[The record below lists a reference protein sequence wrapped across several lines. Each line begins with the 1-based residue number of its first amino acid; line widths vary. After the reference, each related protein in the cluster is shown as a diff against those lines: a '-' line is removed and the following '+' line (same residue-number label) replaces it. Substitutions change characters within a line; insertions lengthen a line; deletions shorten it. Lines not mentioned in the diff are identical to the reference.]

1 MHFEIDIVDGA
12 GGSTAADRTHKVSV
26 EKIGA
31 AGPAGGAFRVLID
44 GVPAVV
50 DARRTDLGLSLVFA
64 DGRSVDVAVTDRPG
78 GEWFVQLPNADVS
91 ASVDARRY
99 QRGESGTGV
108 KAGAQRITAPM
119 PGRVVRIL
127 VKPGDEVAHR
137 QGVVVVEAMKMENE
151 LGAPKAGRV
160 KEVAVTEGQS
170 VEAGRL
176 LVVIE

>member
-1 MHFEIDIVDGA
+1 MLFEIDINE
-12 GGSTAADRTHKVSV
+12 RTHKVAV
-26 EKIGA
+26 EKVGGA
-31 AGPAGGAFRVLID
+31 GSDGGAFRVLID
-44 GVPAVV
+44 GVPAAV

-78 GEWFVQLPNADVS
+78 GEWFVQLPHADVT

-99 QRGESGTGV
+99 QRSESGGGA
-108 KAGAQRITAPM
+108 KSGAQRVAAPM

-127 VKPGDEVAHR
+127 VAVGDEVAHR

-151 LGAPKAGRV
+151 LGASKAGRV
-160 KEVAVTEGQS
+160 KEIAVVEGQS

-176 LVVIE
+176 LIVIE

>member
-1 MHFEIDIVDGA
+1 MHFEIDA
-12 GGSTAADRTHKVSV
+12 NDRTHKVTV

-31 AGPAGGAFRVLID
+31 AGPAGGTFRVLID
-44 GVPAVV
+44 GVPATV
-50 DARRTDLGLSLVFA
+50 DARPTELGLSLVFD
-64 DGRSVDVAVTDRPG
+64 DGRSMDVGLTDRPG
-78 GEWFVQLPNADVS
+78 GEWFVQLPHADVTV
-91 ASVDARRY
+91 AVDARRF
-99 QRGESGTGV
+99 QRGESGGGAT
-108 KAGAQRITAPM
+108 AGAQRITAPM

-127 VKPGDEVAHR
+127 VKPGDEVQHR

-160 KEVAVTEGQS
+160 KDVAVSEGQS

>member
-1 MHFEIDIVDGA
+1 VHFEIDID
-12 GGSTAADRTHKVSV
+12 DRTHKVTV
-26 EKIGA
+26 EKMGIAGA
-31 AGPAGGAFRVLID
+31 AGGTFRVLID
-44 GVPAVV
+44 GVPAAV
-50 DARRTDLGLSLVFA
+50 DARRTDLGLSLVFD
-64 DGRSVDVAVTDRPG
+64 DGRSMDVALTDRPG
-78 GEWFVQLPNADVS
+78 GEWFVQMPHADVT
-91 ASVDARRY
+91 ASVDARRF
-99 QRGESGTGV
+99 QRGESGGGA
-108 KAGAQRITAPM
+108 KKGAQRITAPM

-151 LGAPKAGRV
+151 LGAPKSGRV

>member
-1 MHFEIDIVDGA
+1 MHFEIDIN
-12 GGSTAADRTHKVSV
+12 DRTHKVSV
-26 EKIGA
+26 EKLGA
-31 AGPAGGAFRVLID
+31 AGADGGTFRVLID
-44 GVPAVV
+44 GVPAAV
-50 DARRTDLGLSLVFA
+50 DARRTDLGLSLVFD
-64 DGRSVDVAVTDRPG
+64 DGRSVDVALTGRPG
-78 GEWFVQLPNADVS
+78 GEWFVQLPHADVTV
-91 ASVDARRY
+91 SVDARRY
-99 QRGESGTGV
+99 QRGEPGAAAKSGL
-108 KAGAQRITAPM
+108 QRITAPM

-127 VKPGDEVAHR
+127 VKPGDEVVHR